1 MRIAVFCGSS
11 SGRRPEFLQAAT
23 VLGQLLAQQGIGIVY
38 GGASVGLMGAVATA
52 ARQAGG
58 EVIGVL
64 PQSLM
69 DRELAH
75 TGLSEL
81 HIVETMHERKA
92 KMSELADAFL
102 ALPGGIGTFEELF
115 EVWTWGVLGYHR
127 KPCALLNVAG
137 FYDGLVSFLDHVV
150 EDEFLKPVYRNMLL
164 VDESPE
170 ALLKALLEYVPPAAP
185 KWTDSEEKGSKSPFA
200 EVAEG

>member
-23 VLGQLLAQQGIGIVY
+23 ALGQLLAQQGIGIVY

-185 KWTDSEEKGSKSPFA
+185 KWTDSEEKGSKPPFA
-200 EVAEG
+200 EAAEG

>member
-11 SGRRPEFLQAAT
+11 SGRRPEFQQAST
-23 VLGQLLAQQGIGIVY
+23 HLGRLLAQQGIGVVY

-52 ARQAGG
+52 AREAGG

-75 TGLSEL
+75 QGLSEL
-81 HIVETMHERKA
+81 HIVSSMHERKA
-92 KMSELADAFL
+92 TMSELADAFL

-127 KPCALLNVAG
+127 KPCGLLNING
-137 FYDGLVSFLDHVV
+137 FYDGLISFLDHVV
-150 EDEFLKPVYRNMLL
+150 EDEFLRPVYRDMLL
-164 VDESPE
+164 VESSPE
-170 ALLKALLEYVPPAAP
+170 AMLDAVRNYVPPALP
-185 KWTDSEEKGSKSPFA
+185 KWVQANEN
-200 EVAEG
+200 

>member
-185 KWTDSEEKGSKSPFA
+185 KWTDSEEKGSKPPFA

>member
-170 ALLKALLEYVPPAAP
+170 ALLKALFEYVPPAAP
-185 KWTDSEEKGSKSPFA
+185 KWTDSEEKGSKPPFA
-200 EVAEG
+200 EAAEG

>member
-23 VLGQLLAQQGIGIVY
+23 HLGQLLAQQGIGIVY

-52 ARQAGG
+52 AREAGG

-75 TGLSEL
+75 TNLSEL
-81 HIVETMHERKA
+81 HIVGSMHERKA
-92 KMSELADAFL
+92 TMSDLADAFL

-127 KPCALLNVAG
+127 KPCGLLNING
-137 FYDGLVSFLDHVV
+137 FYDGLISFLDHVV
-150 EDEFLKPVYRNMLL
+150 EDEFLRPVYRDMLL
-164 VDESPE
+164 VESSPE
-170 ALLKALLEYVPPAAP
+170 AMLEAVRRYTPPSLP
-185 KWTDSEEKGSKSPFA
+185 KWVQANER
-200 EVAEG
+200 

>member
-23 VLGQLLAQQGIGIVY
+23 HLGQLLAQQGIGIVY

-52 ARQAGG
+52 AREAGG

-75 TGLSEL
+75 TDLSEL
-81 HIVETMHERKA
+81 HIVGSMHERKA
-92 KMSELADAFL
+92 TMSDLADAFL

-127 KPCALLNVAG
+127 KPCGLLNING
-137 FYDGLVSFLDHVV
+137 FYDGLISFLDHVV
-150 EDEFLKPVYRNMLL
+150 EDEFLRPVYRDMLL
-164 VDESPE
+164 VESSPE
-170 ALLKALLEYVPPAAP
+170 AMLEAVRRYTPPSLP
-185 KWTDSEEKGSKSPFA
+185 KWVQANER
-200 EVAEG
+200 

>member
-11 SGRRPEFLQAAT
+11 SGRRPEFQQAAT
-23 VLGQLLAQQGIGIVY
+23 RLGRLLAQQGIGVVY

-52 ARQAGG
+52 AREAGG

-75 TGLSEL
+75 QGLSEL
-81 HIVETMHERKA
+81 HIVSSMHERKA
-92 KMSELADAFL
+92 TMSELADAFL

-127 KPCALLNVAG
+127 KPCGLLNING
-137 FYDGLVSFLDHVV
+137 FYDGLISFLDHVV
-150 EDEFLKPVYRNMLL
+150 EDEFLRPVYRDMLL
-164 VDESPE
+164 VESSPE
-170 ALLKALLEYVPPAAP
+170 AMLDAVRNYVPPALP
-185 KWTDSEEKGSKSPFA
+185 KWVQANEN
-200 EVAEG
+200 

>member
-23 VLGQLLAQQGIGIVY
+23 VLGQLLAQQSIGIVY

-185 KWTDSEEKGSKSPFA
+185 KWTDSEEKGSKPPFA
-200 EVAEG
+200 EAAEG

>member
-11 SGRRPEFLQAAT
+11 SGRRPEFQQAAT
-23 VLGQLLAQQGIGIVY
+23 HLGRLLAQQGIGVVY

-52 ARQAGG
+52 AREAGG

-75 TGLSEL
+75 QGLSEL
-81 HIVETMHERKA
+81 HIVSSMHERKA
-92 KMSELADAFL
+92 TMSELADAFL
-102 ALPGGIGTFEELF
+102 ALPGGIGTFEALF

-127 KPCALLNVAG
+127 KPCGLLNING
-137 FYDGLVSFLDHVV
+137 FYDGLISFLDHVV
-150 EDEFLKPVYRNMLL
+150 EDEFLRPVYRDMLL
-164 VDESPE
+164 VESSPE
-170 ALLKALLEYVPPAAP
+170 AMLDAVRNYVPPALP
-185 KWTDSEEKGSKSPFA
+185 KWVQANEN
-200 EVAEG
+200 

>member
-23 VLGQLLAQQGIGIVY
+23 ALGQLLAQQGIGIVY

-185 KWTDSEEKGSKSPFA
+185 KWTDSEEKGSKPPFA

>member
-185 KWTDSEEKGSKSPFA
+185 KWTDSEEKGSKPPFA
-200 EVAEG
+200 EAAEG